1 MMLFSAT
8 KVLGIACLLSTMVLG
23 FHDSQGQIS
32 VIRVGLNERM
42 SESSVLISPHA
53 GSYLVKDGA
62 GVTVYQCRTDDVVS
76 VQAVGDSIVVRGVY
90 GMDIRTNAMTL
101 LGSGL
106 RPAFILKLSRDGK
119 EMRYRGDLY
128 VTSLAGKLTLVNT
141 VDLDTYV
148 SRVVQSEVGNS
159 AVESYYPVQSI
170 LCRTFAMGHLK
181 RHEAQGFDVCDH
193 QHCQVYEGKKEANEA
208 IVKATAATSGIVLA
222 DTSFRPILA
231 AYHANCGGQ
240 TANSQDVWVES
251 RPYLVSVSDT
261 FCLNER
267 SANWVDSI
275 AITDLKKFVGT
286 EVDSLVTEGFR
297 WTQSTRQSKL
307 MVGNKVFKVAD
318 VRRNF
323 KLKSAFFD
331 MEVKGDL
338 ALFKGKGFGLGVG
351 LCQQGA
357 MKMAQKGFTF
367 SEILGH
373 YYSGVSLVNISQ
385 LR

>member
-1 MMLFSAT
+1 MMVSQFVKLLRIT
-8 KVLGIACLLSTMVLG
+8 CLVGMMVLG
-23 FHDSQGQIS
+23 FYTSHGQTS
-32 VIRVGLNERM
+32 VIRVGLNDRM
-42 SESSVLISPHA
+42 TESSVLISPHA

-62 GVTVYQCRTDDVVS
+62 GTTVYQCRTDDVVA

-101 LGSGL
+101 VGSGV

-119 EMRYRGDLY
+119 ETRYRGDLTI
-128 VTSLAGKLTLVNT
+128 TSVAGKLTLVNT

-193 QHCQVYEGKKEANEA
+193 QHCQVYEGKKEPNEA

-231 AYHANCGGQ
+231 AYHSNCGGQ

-251 RPYLVSVSDT
+251 RSYLVSVSDT
-261 FCLNER
+261 FCLKER
-267 SANWVDSI
+267 SATWVDSI
-275 AITDLKKFVGT
+275 AVADLKKFVGT

-307 MVGNKVFKVAD
+307 MVENKVFKVAD

-331 MEVKGDL
+331 MEVKGDV
-338 ALFKGKGFGLGVG
+338 ALFKGKGFGHGVG

>member
-1 MMLFSAT
+1 
-8 KVLGIACLLSTMVLG
+8 
-23 FHDSQGQIS
+23 
-32 VIRVGLNERM
+32 
-42 SESSVLISPHA
+42 
-53 GSYLVKDGA
+53 
-62 GVTVYQCRTDDVVS
+62 
-76 VQAVGDSIVVRGVY
+76 
-90 GMDIRTNAMTL
+90 
-101 LGSGL
+101 
-106 RPAFILKLSRDGK
+106 
-119 EMRYRGDLY
+119 
-128 VTSLAGKLTLVNT
+128 
-141 VDLDTYV
+141 
-148 SRVVQSEVGNS
+148 
-159 AVESYYPVQSI
+159 
-170 LCRTFAMGHLK
+170 MGHLK

-193 QHCQVYEGKKEANEA
+193 QHCQVYEGKKEPNEA

-222 DTSFRPILA
+222 DTSFGPILA

-261 FCLNER
+261 FCLKER
-267 SANWVDSI
+267 SATWVDSI
-275 AITDLKKFVGT
+275 AVADLKKFVGT

-331 MEVKGDL
+331 MEVKGDV
-338 ALFKGKGFGLGVG
+338 ALFKGKGFGHGVG

-373 YYSGVSLVNISQ
+373 YYSGVSLVNVSQ